1 MSRLAGLVAAGQSI
15 WVDDLS
21 RDLVAS
27 GELARR
33 VELQSVTGVTS
44 NPTIFAGAIIGGA
57 AYRDQ
62 LLEMARQGASTAE
75 IYAAL
80 ITADIQG
87 ACDVLRPAWELFGRT
102 DGFVSVEVSPDLAH
116 QVEETVA
123 EVREWV
129 KRIDRPNLLVK
140 VPATAEG
147 VPAITRLIGEG
158 ISINVTLIFSL
169 ERYRQVMEAYVLG
182 LEALR
187 DLGGYVGSV
196 NSVASFFVSRFDTET
211 DRRLDAIGN
220 PRALQMRGMAAVA
233 NARAAYGLFQEVFR
247 GERWD
252 ALAQAGANLQRP
264 LWASTSTKNPAY
276 RDTMYVDALVAADT
290 VNTMPRSTLEA
301 YHDHGPEIPD
311 PFSES
316 DIDSARLELDALGD
330 VGIDY
335 ADVTATLE
343 REGVQKFA
351 DSFHEL
357 IAAIDEAR
365 QRLGA

>member
-1 MSRLAGLVAAGQSI
+1 
-15 WVDDLS
+15 
-21 RDLVAS
+21 
-27 GELARR
+27 
-33 VELQSVTGVTS
+33 
-44 NPTIFAGAIIGGA
+44 
-57 AYRDQ
+57 
-62 LLEMARQGASTAE
+62 
-75 IYAAL
+75 
-80 ITADIQG
+80 
-87 ACDVLRPAWELFGRT
+87 
-102 DGFVSVEVSPDLAH
+102 
-116 QVEETVA
+116 
-123 EVREWV
+123 
-129 KRIDRPNLLVK
+129 
-140 VPATAEG
+140 
-147 VPAITRLIGEG
+147 
-158 ISINVTLIFSL
+158 
-169 ERYRQVMEAYVLG
+169 
-182 LEALR
+182 
-187 DLGGYVGSV
+187 
-196 NSVASFFVSRFDTET
+196 
-211 DRRLDAIGN
+211 
-220 PRALQMRGMAAVA
+220 
-233 NARAAYGLFQEVFR
+233 
-247 GERWD
+247 
-252 ALAQAGANLQRP
+252 